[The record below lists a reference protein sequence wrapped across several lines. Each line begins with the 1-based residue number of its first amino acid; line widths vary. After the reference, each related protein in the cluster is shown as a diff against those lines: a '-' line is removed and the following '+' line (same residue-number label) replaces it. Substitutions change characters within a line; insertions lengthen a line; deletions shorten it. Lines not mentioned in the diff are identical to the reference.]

1 VDASER
7 QTRTHL
13 MRMFDANGFHPRSD
27 LGQNFL
33 IDLNLIEFVV
43 RHAELDS
50 RDVALEI
57 GTGTGG
63 MTTFLAA
70 KAGHVVTVEVDKNV
84 YKLALEATAGMDNV
98 THLLTDALKNKN
110 QLHPDVLAEIDG
122 QSAVPRRRADH
133 WQPDC
138 DGDALGSHG
147 GHCAVRDG

>member
-1 VDASER
+1 
-7 QTRTHL
+7 

-70 KAGHVVTVEVDKNV
+70 KAGHVVTVEVDAD
-84 YKLALEATAGMDNV
+84 LRGATVGVSILNSD
-98 THLLTDALKNKN
+98 
-110 QLHPDVLAEIDG
+110 
-122 QSAVPRRRADH
+122 SAAAAMLWPGA
-133 WQPDC
+133 
-138 DGDALGSHG
+138 A
-147 GHCAVRDG
+147 